1 MSSGLGGNGVS
12 RREMLKQSGVLSAMG
27 VASAVMPRSAV
38 GAAPS
43 TEIATSLAPAG
54 FPKLTGLE
62 ATNLYTEIGVRPLI
76 NGRGTYTIISGS
88 LSLPEVKRAMYEA
101 SFFYVQ
107 MDELMEAAGKE
118 IARLTGAPGAIV
130 VTGCEAAI
138 ALATVAC
145 MAGTDVEKSQA
156 LPYRRYKNQVIIPK
170 HSRNPY
176 DFGVRMTGAEV
187 VEVDTP
193 EELEERLT
201 AQVAMVYVM
210 SSPDAA
216 KGPLSIAAICA
227 MAKENGVPVF
237 VDAAAEEP
245 LVPNIHLQA
254 GATLVGYSGG
264 KCLRGPQSAGLLL
277 GDRSLTKAAY
287 FQAAPHHN
295 YGRAY
300 KVGKEEIMGM
310 LAAVRQWYKRDHD
323 AEQREWMR
331 WLRVIEDRV
340 KSLPSVTTEYLQPED
355 LSNKAPQLR
364 VRWDATQLKIT
375 GTEMVAR
382 LDAGT
387 PRILINGS
395 GTRPDAMASAAT
407 IMPYMMQAHDAQLIA
422 DALYEGL
429 TKPARY
435 TDPMVP
441 QGAAAEVSG
450 RWLTTITYQ
459 RGEAEQH
466 FELVQSGHEVKGM
479 LQGEIYTAALTG
491 SVHGSEVMLHGEMPA
506 SGYTISWHF
515 AGAVTGGA
523 MSGRVNLGEYGE
535 AEWKAVKI

>member
-1 MSSGLGGNGVS
+1 MSSQSGSNGVS
-12 RREMLKQSGVLSAMG
+12 RREVLKQSGVLSALGM
-27 VASAVMPRSAV
+27 ASAVMPLP
-38 GAAPS
+38 AATAS
-43 TEIATSLAPAG
+43 TTERASSLAPAG
-54 FPKLTGLE
+54 FPRVTGLE
-62 ATNLYTEIGVRPLI
+62 TTNLYTEIGVRPLI

-101 SFFYVQ
+101 SFYYVQ
-107 MDELMEAAGKE
+107 MDELMEAVGKE
-118 IARLTGAPGAIV
+118 IAQLMGAPGAIV

-145 MAGTDVEKSQA
+145 MAGTDVEQSQA

-193 EELEERLT
+193 EELAERLG
-201 AQVAMVYVM
+201 AEVAMVYVM

-227 MAKENGVPVF
+227 MAKEKGVPVF

-245 LVPNIHLQA
+245 IVPNIHLQA

-264 KCLRGPQSAGLLL
+264 KCLRGPQSAGLLI
-277 GDRSLTKAAY
+277 GDPSLTKAAF

-310 LAAVRQWYKRDHD
+310 LAAVRQWYKRDHE
-323 AEQREWMR
+323 AEQREWMS
-331 WLRVIEDRV
+331 WLKAIEDRV
-340 KSLPSVTTEYLQPED
+340 KALPSVTTEYLQPED

-364 VRWDATQLKIT
+364 VHWDAAQLKIT
-375 GTEMVAR
+375 GTEMVVR

-387 PRILINGS
+387 PRILINGA
-395 GTRPDAMASAAT
+395 GMRPEAMASSAT
-407 IMPYMMQAHDAQLIA
+407 IMPYMMQAHDAKIIA

-429 TKPARY
+429 TKPGSY
-435 TDPMVP
+435 SDPGVP
-441 QGAAAEVSG
+441 QGAAADVSG
-450 RWLTTITYQ
+450 TWLTTVTYT
-459 RGEAEQH
+459 RGAAEQH
-466 FELVQSGHEVKGM
+466 IELTQSGNEIKGM
-479 LQGEIYTAALTG
+479 LHGEIYAAALAG
-491 SVHGSEVMLHGEMPA
+491 SVHGNEVKLRGQMAA
-506 SGYTISWHF
+506 SGDTISWHF
-515 AGAVTGGA
+515 AGTVRGGQ
-523 MSGRVNLGEYGE
+523 MQGTVNLGEYGD
-535 AEWKAVKI
+535 AEGKAIKT

>member
-1 MSSGLGGNGVS
+1 MSSGSVGKGVS
-12 RREMLKQSGVLSAMG
+12 RREVLKQSGVLSAMG
-27 VASAVMPRSAV
+27 VASAVMPQSAIA
-38 GAAPS
+38 AAPAVES
-43 TEIATSLAPAG
+43 AKSLAPAG
-54 FPKLTGLE
+54 FPRLTGLE

-107 MDELMEAAGKE
+107 MDELMEAAGRE

-156 LPYRRYKNQVIIPK
+156 LPYRRYRNQVIIPK

-227 MAKENGVPVF
+227 MAKRKSVPVF

-245 LVPNIHLQA
+245 IVPNIHLQA

-277 GDRSLTKAAY
+277 GDPSLTKAAY

-323 AEQREWMR
+323 AEQREWMS
-331 WLRVIEDRV
+331 WLKVIEDRV
-340 KSLPSVTTEYLQPED
+340 KGLPSVTTEYLQPED

-364 VRWDATQLKIT
+364 VHWDATQLKIT

-387 PRILINGS
+387 PRILINGT
-395 GTRPDAMASAAT
+395 GVRPDTMASWAT
-407 IMPYMMQAHDAQLIA
+407 IMPYMMQAHDAKIIA

-429 TKPARY
+429 TKPASY
-435 TDPMVP
+435 SDPVVP
-441 QGAAAEVSG
+441 QGTAAEISG
-450 RWLTTITYQ
+450 RWLTTIRYQ

-466 FELVQSGHEVKGM
+466 LDLTQSGHEVKGM
-479 LQGEIYTAALTG
+479 LQGEIYAAALVG
-491 SVHGSEVMLHGEMPA
+491 SVHGNEVKLSGEMPA

-515 AGAVTGGA
+515 TGAVNGA
-523 MSGRVNLGEYGE
+523 TMSGKVNLGEYGE
-535 AEWKAVKI
+535 AEWTAVKI